1 MGKWMALF
9 FICFYFL
16 ESRIAEGG
24 SAAAEDL
31 TADYADGTDKQKFP
45 E

>member
-1 MGKWMALF
+1 MAGFL
-9 FICFYFL
+9 IFL
-16 ESRIAEGG
+16 EPRIAEGG

-31 TADYADGTDKQKFP
+31 TADYADGTDKEKFT

>member
-1 MGKWMALF
+1 MREEMASF
-9 FICFYFL
+9 FIFF

-31 TADYADGTDKQKFP
+31 TADYADGTDKQKFT